1 MMLEKCA
8 TFCCEGTLAR
18 WEKEHQQQY
27 DMECELSEKDIGFI
41 TSSGIK
47 DAALGMLT
55 PHQMD
60 LVEVKKETAS
70 LEELEKLKKESLTS
84 WLAL

>member
-1 MMLEKCA
+1 M
-8 TFCCEGTLAR
+8 AR

-27 DMECELSEKDIGFI
+27 DMECELSEKDIGII

-60 LVEVKKETAS
+60 VAQVKKETIN
-70 LEELEKLKKESLTS
+70 LDDLDKLKKESLTS